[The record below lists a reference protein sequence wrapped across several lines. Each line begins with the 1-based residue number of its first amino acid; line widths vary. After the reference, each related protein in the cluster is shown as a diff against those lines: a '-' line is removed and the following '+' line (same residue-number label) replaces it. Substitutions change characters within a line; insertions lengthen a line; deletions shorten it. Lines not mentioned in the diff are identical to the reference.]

1 MAKADAQTQMR
12 REVLEIPEAV
22 ERLLSY
28 GHADIIRAAERLS
41 AAKPAYLAT
50 VARGSSDHVAT
61 YLKYA
66 SELLLGVP
74 VASIGPSV
82 ASIYGAPLKLA
93 GAGVISVSQSG
104 KSPDIV
110 ALAEAAKNAG
120 ALTFAITN
128 DAGSPLARASDHTID
143 ICAGPELSV
152 AATKTFVTS
161 AVAGL
166 LLLARWADDQPLI
179 RAIHALPGQLAKAAE
194 IDWSEMRSAIGARR
208 NLFTLGR
215 GPSWAMS
222 NEAALKFKETC
233 QLHAESYSSAEVLH
247 GPVSIVE
254 AGFPVLALAA
264 GDAAESALVDVADQI
279 AGKGASVFVT
289 SGKARIA
296 TQLEHIRTD
305 HPLCDP
311 IALIVTFYAMVD
323 RVAAER
329 GVNPDAPRHLR
340 KITETI

>member
-1 MAKADAQTQMR
+1 MADTTQTQMR
-12 REVLEIPEAV
+12 REVLEIPDAV
-22 ERLLSY
+22 ERLLSR
-28 GHADIIRAAERLS
+28 GGNTIIQAATQL
-41 AAKPAYLAT
+41 AAANPAYLAT

-110 ALAEAAKNAG
+110 ALAEAAEKAG

-128 DAGSPLARASDHTID
+128 DATSPLARASASTLD

-166 LLLARWADDQPLI
+166 LLLAHWADDQALI
-179 RAIHALPGQLAKAAE
+179 NAIRALPGQLAKAAE
-194 IDWSEMRSAIGARR
+194 IDWPEMCAAIGARR

-254 AGFPVLALAA
+254 TGFPVLALAA
-264 GDAAESALVDVADQI
+264 GDAAEGALVDVADQI

-289 SGKARIA
+289 SDKAKAA
-296 TQLEHIRTD
+296 TRLDHIRTD

-311 IALIVTFYAMVD
+311 IALIVSFYAMVD
-323 RVAAER
+323 RVAAAR
-329 GVNPDAPRHLR
+329 GINPDTPRHLR
-340 KITETI
+340 KVTETV